1 MTCLPVVKL
10 SVSMSIST
18 AFIQIQRGSSFGLN
32 MLIREVFWFKFSN
45 YIVHIAQHT
54 FKFYHKQ
61 IGNRNT
67 ALICYT
73 FMIHNIVLK
82 IF

>member
-1 MTCLPVVKL
+1 
-10 SVSMSIST
+10 
-18 AFIQIQRGSSFGLN
+18 

-45 YIVHIAQHT
+45 YIVHTAQHT

-61 IGNRNT
+61 IGKINT

-73 FMIHNIVLK
+73 FMIFMIHNIVLK